1 MKFDHK
7 TLFDLYREQARLR
20 FTQSQVTG
28 IENLLDL
35 VEHDPGLT
43 DLRWVAYLLATVKHE
58 CADTWQPIEERGSET
73 YFQRYEPA
81 TKVGRVLG
89 NVEKGDGLRYK
100 GRGYVQLTGRA
111 NYRQF
116 GRRLSLGLEQ
126 NPDLALDP
134 VVSYRIASLGMR
146 QGLFTGKA
154 LEHYLHGPVTDY
166 RNARRIINGVDRADI
181 IARYADKMEKGL
193 RQAQIS

>member
-7 TLFDLYREQARLR
+7 TLFDLYRDKAHLR
-20 FTQSQVTG
+20 FTQSQVSG
-28 IENLLDL
+28 IENLLDS
-35 VEHDPGLT
+35 VERDPGLI

-58 CADTWQPIEERGSET
+58 CADTWQPIEERGGDA
-73 YFQRYEPA
+73 YFQRYEPS

-181 IARYADKMEKGL
+181 IARYAAKMEVGL

>member
-7 TLFDLYREQARLR
+7 TLFDLYREHAQMR
-20 FTQSQVTG
+20 FTQSQVEG
-28 IENLLDL
+28 IENLLDF
-35 VEHDPGLT
+35 VERDPGLT
-43 DLRWVAYLLATVKHE
+43 DLRWVAYMLATVKHE

-73 YFQRYEPA
+73 YFQRYESA
-81 TKVGRVLG
+81 TRTGRVLG
-89 NVEKGDGLRYK
+89 NVEKGDGVRYK

-126 NPDLALDP
+126 NPELALNP
-134 VVSYRIASLGMR
+134 EVSYRIASLGMR

-154 LEHYLHGPVTDY
+154 LEHYLHGPITDY

-181 IARYADKMEKGL
+181 IARYAAKMEVGL

>member
-7 TLFDLYREQARLR
+7 SLFDLYREQAHLH
-20 FTQSQVTG
+20 FTTSQASGV
-28 IENLLDL
+28 ENLLDF

-43 DLRWVAYLLATVKHE
+43 DLRWVAYMLATVKHE

-73 YFQRYEPA
+73 YFQRYEP
-81 TKVGRVLG
+81 TTNTGRVLG
-89 NVEKGDGLRYK
+89 NVEKGDGARYK

-134 VVSYRIASLGMR
+134 VISYRIASLGMR

-154 LEHYLHGPVTDY
+154 LEHYLHRPITDY
-166 RNARRIINGVDRADI
+166 RNARRVINGVDRADT
-181 IARYADKMEKGL
+181 IARYASKMEVGL
-193 RQAQIS
+193 RRAQIS

>member
-7 TLFDLYREQARLR
+7 MLFDLYRTQANIR

-28 IENLLDL
+28 IEQLLGF
-35 VEHDPGLT
+35 VEHDAGLT
-43 DLRWVAYLLATVKHE
+43 DLRWVAYMLATVKHE
-58 CADTWQPIEERGSET
+58 CADTWQPIEERGNT
-73 YFQRYEPA
+73 AYFQRYEPS
-81 TKVGRVLG
+81 TKVGKVLG
-89 NVEKGDGLRYK
+89 NVAPGDGPRYK

-116 GRRLSLGLEQ
+116 GRRLSLGLEE

-154 LEHYLHGPVTDY
+154 LEHYLHGSVTDY

-181 IARYADKMEKGL
+181 IARYAAKMEIGL
-193 RQAQIS
+193 RRAQVS